1 MECNKGSWR
10 HFKSRNVNP
19 RWYEQRNGTTECEI
33 LNGMEGEGRQ
43 VEEGVGSQI
52 TNTKDL

>member
-10 HFKSRNVNP
+10 HFKRRNVNP

-33 LNGMEGEGRQ
+33 LKGMGEGRQ

>member
-33 LNGMEGEGRQ
+33 LNGMGGGKAGR
-43 VEEGVGSQI
+43 GRSRKSD
-52 TNTKDL
+52 N